1 MPPNNHEFIC
11 WGHALLIQSIS
22 LLFFAIAT
30 CSAAAQWAKMVVNPA
45 KIETLIFMFSSLF

>member
-30 CSAAAQWAKMVVNPA
+30 CSAAAQWAKMGVNPA